1 MKEDIMKNHDVE
13 EQEYLLA
20 HIIEDETGLL
30 YRNSR
35 GAMAMPSSSALAD
48 MMANLNSI
56 IFNDIDCCCGVSK
69 DRLRRQLY
77 DIYLT
82 LSEQADI
89 AYALSAAGGGVAAS
103 PADVRDKAMRF
114 ISEIHELQRI
124 LFTDVHAIIHNDPAA
139 RSPYE
144 VISGYPA
151 VRALLHYRTAH
162 ALHAMDIPTLPR
174 MITEM
179 AHSATGIDIH
189 PGAKI
194 GEYFGI
200 DHGTGVVIGET
211 SIIGNHVM
219 IYQGVTLGARN
230 FEYDDSGNPMNVARH
245 PIIEDNVTIY
255 SNASVLGRITV
266 GHDTVIGGNVWLTQ
280 SVPPYSR
287 IVQGNLQNNKSSNT
301 N

>member
-1 MKEDIMKNHDVE
+1 MRQKEHRSLVRKDDN
-13 EQEYLLA
+13 QEYRLA
-20 HIIEDETGLL
+20 KIIEKETQCL
-30 YRNSR
+30 YINNR
-35 GAMAMPSSSALAD
+35 GAMAIPSSTALSE
-48 MMANLNSI
+48 MMSNLNSI
-56 IFNDIDCCCGVSK
+56 VFNDIDCCCGFSK

-77 DIYLT
+77 DIYLI

-89 AYALSAAGGGVAAS
+89 AFALDASTGGKFAD
-103 PADVRDKAMRF
+103 PAEVRDMAMRF
-114 ISEIHELQRI
+114 TGSIHELQR
-124 LFTDVHAIIHNDPAA
+124 LLSTDVNAIMHNDPAA

-151 VRALLHYRTAH
+151 VKALLHYRTAH
-162 ALHAMDIPTLPR
+162 ALLSLGIPTLPR
-174 MITEM
+174 IITEM

-189 PGAKI
+189 PGARI

-219 IYQGVTLGARN
+219 LYQGVTLGARN
-230 FEYDDSGNPMNVARH
+230 FEYDDNGNPMNVERH

-266 GHDTVIGGNVWLTQ
+266 GHDSIIGGNVWLTQ
-280 SVPPYSR
+280 SVPPFSR
-287 IVQGNLQNNKSSNT
+287 IVQGSSENKT
-301 N
+301 KTM